1 MILVRLCVCM
11 HVCVSACVCVCV
23 CVCACMCVHVCVS
36 VCVSVC
42 VCVYL
47 PVRARACMCG
57 SVSIVS
63 ADETARQ
70 NREMWLA
77 ERQQLEVEITR
88 LRSQVCPMSL
98 LTSTVTL
105 VYGGRSMAPCKR
117 CPRVQVVFKLVLRV
131 FGLEITSIACSSACN
146 GLLG

>member
-11 HVCVSACVCVCV
+11 HVCVCLCVCV
-23 CVCACMCVHVCVS
+23 CVCAC
-36 VCVSVC
+36 VC

-47 PVRARACMCG
+47 PVRARVCVCG

-98 LTSTVTL
+98 LTSTVTP
-105 VYGGRSMAPCKR
+105 VYGGRSMAPC
-117 CPRVQVVFKLVLRV
+117 
-131 FGLEITSIACSSACN
+131 
-146 GLLG
+146 